1 MVHRGLE
8 TQILATLGE
17 IGKEAHTEAVAE
29 RLGIVRHTAAKYLQ
43 ILQAK
48 GQVSCRKV
56 GNAKLWQP
64 IIAGLSIR
72 PLLPEDLSAILKI
85 QSQFQEE
92 AARNA
97 FAQTLEYHIEC
108 TDAALRLGAE
118 LQGQLVGFIVG
129 EIRVWE
135 FGGGEQTG
143 WIKALSVA

>member
-1 MVHRGLE
+1 MVRNGIE
-8 TQILATLGE
+8 SQILTTLNE
-17 IGKEAHTEAVAE
+17 IGEEAHTEAVAE

-64 IIAGLSIR
+64 LIAGLNIR
-72 PLLPEDLSAILKI
+72 PLLPEDLSAIMKI
-85 QSQFQEE
+85 QSEFQDE
-92 AARNA
+92 AARRS
-97 FAQTLEYHIEC
+97 FAQMMEYHIEC